1 MGSERNVRVSAVR
14 VDDALDGMSV
24 AGNRLNFII
33 LDARR
38 NNPFECRTRGRSR
51 RLAPVCAASS
61 TLIACATKPGA
72 VAHDAATRVIEIE
85 NRSLLMLV
93 RGR

>member
-1 MGSERNVRVSAVR
+1 MYQAQARARNYLIPVETRMDSERDVRVSAVR

-38 NNPFECRTRGRSR
+38 NKPFECRTRGEAVGWH
-51 RLAPVCAASS
+51 LCAQ
-61 TLIACATKPGA
+61 L
-72 VAHDAATRVIEIE
+72 
-85 NRSLLMLV
+85 
-93 RGR
+93 